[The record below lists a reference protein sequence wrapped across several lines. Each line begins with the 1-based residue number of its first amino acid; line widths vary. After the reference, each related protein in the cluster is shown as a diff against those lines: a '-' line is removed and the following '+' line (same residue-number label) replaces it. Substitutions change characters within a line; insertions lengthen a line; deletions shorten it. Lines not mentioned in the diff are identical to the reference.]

1 AAAAVHHGLTLP
13 PGAVAGIKG
22 GWLGRIVHHYPSEM
36 AQNFWTAIWAW
47 SACFLMT
54 ILISLIT
61 RARDERELVGLVYSL
76 TERPS
81 EGHLSWYQRPAILGV
96 IVITMTV
103 LLNLVF
109 W

>member
-1 AAAAVHHGLTLP
+1 MHQ
-13 PGAVAGIKG
+13 
-22 GWLGRIVHHYPSEM
+22 YPSEM

-47 SACFLMT
+47 STCFVVT
-54 ILISLIT
+54 IFISLLT
-61 RARDERELVGLVYSL
+61 KPREEKELVGLVYSL

-81 EGHLSWYQRPAILGV
+81 EEHLSWYQRPIVLGAIV
-96 IVITMTV
+96 MAMTI